1 MAVTKRK
8 DNQWVVFALAS
19 SLVCGEVSDWTHP
32 AGHRERDRAG
42 VLVQC
47 QSSSNA
53 EQARKESPEAMPG
66 STVASARRR
75 RPLLNT
81 EWLMPG
87 QFHSY
92 TPLSLV

>member
-19 SLVCGEVSDWTHP
+19 PLVCGKVSDWTHP
-32 AGHRERDRAG
+32 AGHGEGDRAG

-53 EQARKESPEAMPG
+53 EQARKGSPEAMPG
-66 STVASARRR
+66 STVASAHDKE
-75 RPLLNT
+75 T
-81 EWLMPG
+81 ET
-87 QFHSY
+87 FTEH
-92 TPLSLV
+92 